1 LSIATFPAGGTV
13 DVEHAPERLTVQSPG
28 GLVAGVTP
36 DNILTHPSTPRHRLL
51 GDAGWKVAMD
61 KSVDHDLTDRV
72 ERVVGQREL
81 STAREVE
88 WPRLGS
94 PVDEFE

>member
-1 LSIATFPAGGTV
+1 
-13 DVEHAPERLTVQSPG
+13 
-28 GLVAGVTP
+28 
-36 DNILTHPSTPRHRLL
+36 
-51 GDAGWKVAMD
+51 MD